1 MTFIDDLLA
10 KIATLITNKA
20 LYTDP
25 EIAEKLSR
33 LEGRVM
39 EIDCSEPTM
48 IGYIHVE
55 DQKMRFVSGTAEA
68 PHVVIKGSA
77 ANILRWLRETETED
91 LIIDGDH
98 NTLLSFLDLA
108 QSFDP
113 DIEHTLT
120 ELLGPSVAGRAA
132 GTAELGLR
140 GLHSLIQG
148 VGQSLKGKAAET
160 FVEKDEFDSLLGG
173 LDELRLRVDRL
184 SANLRERERGS

>member
-1 MTFIDDLLA
+1 
-10 KIATLITNKA
+10 
-20 LYTDP
+20 
-25 EIAEKLSR
+25 
-33 LEGRVM
+33 M

-55 DQKMRFVSGTAEA
+55 DQKMRFVSGAAES